1 MFNNPVVGALMT
13 SSGAIPIRRN
23 LNNTSPTVS
32 GGVEP
37 TSSPIASSSKHR
49 RVKEDTRYTRSSLFD
64 STSAALAR
72 YFTHGS
78 NEGVVGVFPEG
89 TSYTDASMPQILP
102 GAAWAAVEF
111 ARWIKRKREVPTD
124 DSAAFMQGLKV
135 DARHQRAKRSKG
147 KAKAIEL
154 ESGLKIVPVAIVYTD
169 KANYQSRVSLFIPAP
184 LYFLADFL

>member
-1 MFNNPVVGALMT
+1 MFSNPIVSAFMI

-23 LNNTSPTVS
+23 LNNTSTPTS
-32 GGVEP
+32 GGMET
-37 TSSPIASSSKHR
+37 TSSPVASSSKHWK
-49 RVKEDTRYTRSSLFD
+49 VKEDVRYTRSSLFD

-72 YFTHGS
+72 CFTHGS

-102 GAAWAAVEF
+102 GVAWAAVEF
-111 ARWIKRKREVPTD
+111 ARWIKGKREVPTD

-147 KAKAIEL
+147 KAKAVEL
-154 ESGLKIVPVAIVYTD
+154 ESGLKIVPVAIIYTD
-169 KANYQSRVSLFIPAP
+169 KANYQSRVRLLSQLH
-184 LYFLADFL
+184 